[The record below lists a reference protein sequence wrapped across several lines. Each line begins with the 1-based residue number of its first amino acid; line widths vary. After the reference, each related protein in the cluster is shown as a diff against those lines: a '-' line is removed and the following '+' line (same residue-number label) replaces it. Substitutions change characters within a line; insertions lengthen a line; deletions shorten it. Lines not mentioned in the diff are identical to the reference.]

1 LPLDKEKRLALA
13 QKYHLKGQPK
23 KAIEEYNKL
32 IEADPKDKRL
42 YLKVGD
48 LYQKIGDNERAIKV
62 FMKLAEIYAK
72 EDLNSRAISIYKKIL
87 SINPKHIDA
96 LRQTGNL
103 YLKNGLIGNA
113 KNFYQSILKI
123 KPDDRE
129 AQEALKSL
137 SKHAHQVESISA
149 EKSKMMES
157 FEPATFEPTPFV
169 EPTAHIEPT
178 ARLEPTA
185 MIEPAANTEPV
196 SEPITEP
203 VAEPF
208 FESIAET
215 TPSAPPPAFS
225 QPEEIPFL
233 DETPETPP
241 SSIEAQTIPEAA
253 VAPAPDK
260 EAETHYQLGIAY
272 KEMELFDYAISEFK
286 TASSSPAIKF
296 DCYIML
302 GSCFLEKGDN
312 SQAIQY
318 FKEASQIKGL
328 TREKMARLHFHL
340 GLAYEANGML
350 SQAIETFSQALRLDQ
365 SISEAQERIK
375 RLQHLQK

>member
-13 QKYHLKGQPK
+13 QKYLLKGQSK

-123 KPDDRE
+123 KPDDWE
-129 AQEALKSL
+129 AQEALNSL
-137 SKHAHQVESISA
+137 SKHAHQVESTSA
-149 EKSKMMES
+149 EKSKMMAS

-215 TPSAPPPAFS
+215 TPSAPPPAFL
-225 QPEEIPFL
+225 QPEEITFL
-233 DETPETPP
+233 DETPEIPP

-253 VAPAPDK
+253 GAPAPDK

-272 KEMELFDYAISEFK
+272 MEMELYDYAINEFM
-286 TASSSPAIKF
+286 TASSDSTIKF
-296 DCYIML
+296 DCEIML
-302 GSCFLEKGDN
+302 GSCYLAKGDYPK
-312 SQAIQY
+312 AIHHLT
-318 FKEASQIKGL
+318 EASYIKNL
-328 TREKMARLHFHL
+328 SDEKLAKLNFHL
-340 GLAYEANGML
+340 GLAYEAMGL
-350 SQAIETFSQALRLDQ
+350 YSEALDYFKLVLTLD
-365 SISEAQERIK
+365 SSNSEAQEKINK
-375 RLQHLQK
+375 LQS